1 MLVQLEGVHLL
12 PILKV
17 AICSMNMKRLDRV
30 NRPALTP
37 AGPNGKKAQKN
48 EGMLRNE
55 VMLAVASSVCARC
68 QRSCPCDSLH
78 QSLARPATARFHI
91 RARPAACTNLVCSA
105 DVRNLRYG
113 LGLGAPGMDE
123 GIVVVVLVPGYGRML
138 GYVCAR
144 PAPRFMRR
152 AVAQNCSWLPM

>member
-12 PILKV
+12 PIWKV

-48 EGMLRNE
+48 EGML
-55 VMLAVASSVCARC
+55 AVASSVCARC
-68 QRSCPCDSLH
+68 QRSCSCDSLH

-91 RARPAACTNLVCSA
+91 KARPAACTNLVCSA

-113 LGLGAPGMDE
+113 LGLGATGMDE
-123 GIVVVVLVPGYGRML
+123 GIVVVVLVPGYGRIL
-138 GYVCAR
+138 SYICAR
-144 PAPRFMRR
+144 LAPRFMRR
-152 AVAQNCSWLPM
+152 VVAQNCSRLPM